1 MKTIHTQHSIC
12 TLMFWLEAI
21 SKSWGLFDSGDV
33 LNLRLTIINVE
44 NHTFSHKVIVFI
56 WNRRYTIRSHDYR
69 SMHRCQGGRIYA
81 RLHGIRDAEW
91 MQRHHQPTY
100 TPNTSCVM
108 PNAIKC
114 IAAHD
119 CVHICYLSSVLF
131 IVIVARLIVWV
142 PANIF
147 WGGVG
152 LDGYPV
158 PFIFRRWIFGCA
170 ATFLRTLF
178 FNSKLLTHDS
188 KRLYN
193 NWMGVVWLSDNEWKK
208 ICITN

>member
-152 LDGYPV
+152 TWWISRAIHFSPLNFRLRSHNSANIIFQFQAFNTRFKTTLQQLDGGGLT
-158 PFIFRRWIFGCA
+158 FG
-170 ATFLRTLF
+170 
-178 FNSKLLTHDS
+178 
-188 KRLYN
+188 
-193 NWMGVVWLSDNEWKK
+193 
-208 ICITN
+208 